1 MFHFAVVFFFFK
13 LSSIQLM
20 TILYYALNKIT
31 TELRTVFQVND
42 IEVFNWKKFTVL
54 ELLRSGA

>member
-1 MFHFAVVFFFFK
+1 
-13 LSSIQLM
+13 M

-42 IEVFNWKKFTVL
+42 TEVFNWKKFTVL